1 MGDTGNNSDKTVKVS
16 FFNGVKTEF
25 HKIIWP
31 ARKTLSKQAVA
42 VVSVSVVLG
51 LIITLIDT
59 ILQYG
64 INFLVK

>member
-1 MGDTGNNSDKTVKVS
+1 MGDTANKSDKTPKASFFTGVKV
-16 FFNGVKTEF
+16 EF

-31 ARKTLSKQAVA
+31 AKKTLGKQAVA
-42 VVSVSVVLG
+42 VVAVSVVLG
-51 LIITLIDT
+51 LIITFIDT